1 MYKVC
6 KSYSSC
12 SSIEHPFCKEAR
24 NQRIWLL
31 EGVENHEKV
40 VVTDADMRRSLSKA
54 KSNYS
59 IRNLA
64 SNVSKRILYLKSRL
78 GSSSQGASVSTEAS
92 KEEPNQKK
100 RVTMS
105 NFWSQKTMSMD
116 NEDGGGDSGATRGL
130 AWPFKWKSTG
140 QI

>member
-1 MYKVC
+1 MLLLF
-6 KSYSSC
+6 
-12 SSIEHPFCKEAR
+12 IEHPFCKDAR

-31 EGVENHEKV
+31 GEGVEKHEEV
-40 VVTDADMRRSLSKA
+40 LITNEDMRRSLSKA

-100 RVTMS
+100 MS

-116 NEDGGGDSGATRGL
+116 NDDGGGDSGATSSKRVGL
-130 AWPFKWKSTG
+130 NSWDGAVDKPIPNSVVV
-140 QI
+140 

>member
-1 MYKVC
+1 MLAGME
-6 KSYSSC
+6 KS
-12 SSIEHPFCKEAR
+12 FLKQVKR
-24 NQRIWLL
+24 K
-31 EGVENHEKV
+31 GV
-40 VVTDADMRRSLSKA
+40 TLSKA

-100 RVTMS
+100 IMS

-116 NEDGGGDSGATRGL
+116 NEDGGGDSGATSSKKGGL
-130 AWPFKWKSTG
+130 AWSFKWKSTG

>member
-1 MYKVC
+1 MLLLF
-6 KSYSSC
+6 
-12 SSIEHPFCKEAR
+12 IEHPFCKDAR

-31 EGVENHEKV
+31 GEGVEKHEEV
-40 VVTDADMRRSLSKA
+40 IITNEDMRRSLSKA

-92 KEEPNQKK
+92 KEEPNQN
-100 RVTMS
+100 MS

-116 NEDGGGDSGATRGL
+116 NEDGGGDSGATSSKKVGL

>member
-1 MYKVC
+1 MLLLL
-6 KSYSSC
+6 
-12 SSIEHPFCKEAR
+12 IDHPFCKDAR

-31 EGVENHEKV
+31 GEGVEKHEEV
-40 VVTDADMRRSLSKA
+40 VVTNSDMRQSLSRA
-54 KSNYS
+54 KSKYS

-78 GSSSQGASVSTEAS
+78 GGSSSTDVS
-92 KEEPNQKK
+92 KEEPIQKK

-116 NEDGGGDSGATRGL
+116 NEDEGGDSGARSRKTGL
-130 AWPFKWKSTG
+130 DWQFKRKSTG
-140 QI
+140 QIG